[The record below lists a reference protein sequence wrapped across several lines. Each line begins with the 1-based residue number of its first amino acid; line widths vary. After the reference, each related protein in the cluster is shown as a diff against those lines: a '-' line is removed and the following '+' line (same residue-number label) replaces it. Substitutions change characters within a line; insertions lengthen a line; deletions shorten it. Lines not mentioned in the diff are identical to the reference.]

1 MVSTDKPV
9 QNESYLLFI
18 VTIALVALGILMVY
32 SASAVMAQQE
42 YNDQNFFLKRH
53 LISALIGFAA
63 MLAAMRM
70 DYHVWYAARWA
81 LLLLTFGLLLVV
93 LLPGAGREVGGARRW
108 IDVGFFTIQPSEI
121 AKFAML
127 VYLASL
133 VKRKHA
139 KMDSLK
145 WVFLPAVV
153 VVSATAGLVA
163 AEHDLGS
170 PAVIVAIFLMLLFIA
185 GGRLP
190 HIAAF
195 ASLCLVS
202 FGTLIAID
210 AERRGR
216 MLAFLDPWAHA
227 KDDGFHLV
235 QSFIGFGVGGIFGEG
250 LGQGRQKLFYL
261 PAAHTDFVFS
271 VVGEELGLVGTCGI
285 VALYILFL
293 CLGLRVA
300 LRAKDSFGSFLAA
313 GITLMIAFQ
322 ALMNVAVVT
331 GLIPTKGLTLP
342 FVSYGGNSLIVSML
356 SAGVLINIATKQRS
370 PGKRY
375 AW

>member
-1 MVSTDKPV
+1 MPTVERKV
-9 QNESYLLFI
+9 QNESLLLLI
-18 VTIALVALGILMVY
+18 VTIALVAIGIVMVY
-32 SASAVMAQQE
+32 SASGVMAQE
-42 YNDQNFFLKRH
+42 VYKDQNMFLKRQ
-53 LISALIGFAA
+53 LVYALIG
-63 MLAAMRM
+63 LAAMIVAINM
-70 DYHVWYAARWA
+70 DYHVWYAGRWP
-81 LLLLTFGLLLVV
+81 LLVLTFGLLLIV
-93 LLPGAGREVGGARRW
+93 LVPGAGREVGGARRW
-108 IDVGFFTIQPSEI
+108 IDLGFFTIQPSEI
-121 AKFAML
+121 AKFAVL

-133 VKRKHA
+133 FKRKHP
-139 KMDSLK
+139 KVDSLK
-145 WVFLPAVV
+145 WVFVPAIVV
-153 VVSATAGLVA
+153 VGATAALVL

-202 FGTLIAID
+202 FGTLVAMN

-216 MLAFLDPWAHA
+216 ILAFLDPWAHSQ
-227 KDDGFHLV
+227 DDGFHLV
-235 QSFIGFGVGGIFGEG
+235 QSYIGFGVGGVFGEG

-285 VALYILFL
+285 VALYVLFL

-313 GITLMIAFQ
+313 GITLMISFQ
-322 ALMNVAVVT
+322 ALINIAVVT
-331 GLIPTKGLTLP
+331 GLVPTKGLTLP
-342 FVSYGGNSLIVSML
+342 FVSYGGSSLIVSMM
-356 SAGVLINIATKQRS
+356 SAGVLINIATKERTL
-370 PGKRY
+370 GARHTR
-375 AW
+375 